1 MKLRTGDTV
10 MVIAGNDKGR
20 SGTVKEVQREAG
32 RVVIEGINLR
42 WKHKKPSQKNPKG
55 GIVSKE
61 GPIQACK
68 VMPLDPESGKPTRVG
83 SRVEGGKKIRVAL
96 RSGKPLP
103 FPAKE

>member
-1 MKLRTGDTV
+1 MRLREGDTV
-10 MVIAGNDKGR
+10 QVVSGADKGR
-20 SGTVKEVQREAG
+20 QGKVLRILGGG
-32 RVVIEGINLR
+32 RVLVEGVNR
-42 WKHKKPSQKNPKG
+42 RKKHMKPSQKNPKG

-61 GPIQACK
+61 GPIHACK

-83 SRVEGGKKIRVAL
+83 SRVEGGKKVRVAL